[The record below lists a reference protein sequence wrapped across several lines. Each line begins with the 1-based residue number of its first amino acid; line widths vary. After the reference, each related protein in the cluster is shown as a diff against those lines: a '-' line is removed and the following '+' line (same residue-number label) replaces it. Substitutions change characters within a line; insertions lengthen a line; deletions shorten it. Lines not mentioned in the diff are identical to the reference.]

1 MRAGLDKLDNSG
13 WGVMLR
19 LDYMAWLPPS
29 KTEAKGVVAAL
40 GHRSGIAKVGHTHK
54 HKKHKG
60 DARAVRVHVPFEPPL
75 LPPAG
80 APQGR
85 SFTAAPQVVATV
97 AGEPVRPTLG
107 FGRVVFSSGQQVLFR
122 RIVVPCG
129 QQLGVGAQGQSFP
142 DVHTVVVHGIDA
154 RGFNATVLRADS
166 LGHGWSGNN
175 VLHWLAWLPVETDAS
190 TSGAEAP
197 AALAPAPGPAGE

>member
-60 DARAVRVHVPFEPPL
+60 DARAVQVHVPFEPPL

-107 FGRVVFSSGQQVLFR
+107 FGCVVFFQR
-122 RIVVPCG
+122 
-129 QQLGVGAQGQSFP
+129 
-142 DVHTVVVHGIDA
+142 
-154 RGFNATVLRADS
+154 
-166 LGHGWSGNN
+166 
-175 VLHWLAWLPVETDAS
+175 S
-190 TSGAEAP
+190 TSVVSENCRSLWSTAWRWGAGAVVSGR
-197 AALAPAPGPAGE
+197 AHGGRARDRCARL

>member
-1 MRAGLDKLDNSG
+1 MRSDGFAVNVARLDKLDNSG

-29 KTEAKGVVAAL
+29 KTEAKGVQAAL

-80 APQGR
+80 APEGR
-85 SFTAAPQVVATV
+85 SYTAAPQVVATV
-97 AGEPVRPTLG
+97 AGEPVRPASAQ
-107 FGRVVFSSGQQVLFR
+107 RAPFR

-190 TSGAEAP
+190 AGAM

>member
-97 AGEPVRPTLG
+97 AGEPVRPTWFRLCRFFPAVNKCCFGELSFLVVNSLALG
-107 FGRVVFSSGQQVLFR
+107 RTGAVLSGR
-122 RIVVPCG
+122 
-129 QQLGVGAQGQSFP
+129 A
-142 DVHTVVVHGIDA
+142 HGGRA
-154 RGFNATVLRADS
+154 RDRCARL
-166 LGHGWSGNN
+166 
-175 VLHWLAWLPVETDAS
+175 
-190 TSGAEAP
+190 
-197 AALAPAPGPAGE
+197 